1 MINKEF
7 LTSIRTIIPIALLIL
22 LTIYLISSDANIV
35 GPY

>member
-1 MINKEF
+1 MIIKEL

-22 LTIYLISSDANIV
+22 LTIYLISSDLTIV